1 MAEQEKQ
8 PIRTRPPTPE
18 ETALNEWFAEQEKD
32 PSKTLEEAAKQI
44 IHLVSALYAVVFG
57 ILAFADNPA
66 YLGLLMVRLSGTV
79 VVLTYLIALI
89 SALFVVMPRRY
100 TYASASQNQRQ
111 IVFDKI
117 IGRKA
122 NLLRIAWI
130 SFGLASIALAVLLLS
145 ILFYF

>member
-1 MAEQEKQ
+1 MAEQEKK
-8 PIRTRPPTPE
+8 PRRTRPPTPE

-44 IHLVSALYAVVFG
+44 IQLVSALYAVVFG

-100 TYASASQNQRQ
+100 TYASASQSQRQ
-111 IVFDKI
+111 VVFDKI
-117 IGRKA
+117 IERKA